1 MKCVNSSGVVMWSL
15 VIWPFLWGIM
25 QNCELFSKLTLHTPG
40 GDMMRKSMIQ
50 MLTSTSCS
58 NTGPPRLVQTLTST
72 SCSNIQ
78 SFWCALR
85 YLCHVTWTEKLDWLK
100 VTWLEILMFTTVLAI
115 SFVCAFIV
123 FFLLKGIY
131 MDIDPS
137 CIRYFSEHLILVYV
151 N

>member
-72 SCSNIQ
+72 SCSNTDLHVLFKHSKFLVCIALPL
-78 SFWCALR
+78 SCDLNWKTWLVEGHMTRNPHVYHCASHIFCLCLHCFFSVKR
-85 YLCHVTWTEKLDWLK
+85 YLHGHR
-100 VTWLEILMFTTVLAI
+100 
-115 SFVCAFIV
+115 SFMHPIF
-123 FFLLKGIY
+123 
-131 MDIDPS
+131 
-137 CIRYFSEHLILVYV
+137 
-151 N
+151 

>member
-1 MKCVNSSGVVMWSL
+1 
-15 VIWPFLWGIM
+15 
-25 QNCELFSKLTLHTPG
+25 
-40 GDMMRKSMIQ
+40 
-50 MLTSTSCS
+50 
-58 NTGPPRLVQTLTST
+58 
-72 SCSNIQ
+72 
-78 SFWCALR
+78 
-85 YLCHVTWTEKLDWLK
+85 
-100 VTWLEILMFTTVLAI
+100 MFTTVLAI